1 MVPNRD
7 VVDGDGVLQ
16 RGLRTGGHCPTK
28 YVWINNNAPKR
39 ELVPYWMRISD
50 YRPPMISE
58 WRQLWRCANSR
69 HSSACVCRLHATS
82 RATSV
87 FNDPRPNCL
96 RVRCTLYE
104 RKRSSWDPRRRITPP
119 HSCRIHTTENTML
132 GNHGVIY
139 QTNGEWTDRKVRT
152 VL

>member
-1 MVPNRD
+1 
-7 VVDGDGVLQ
+7 
-16 RGLRTGGHCPTK
+16 
-28 YVWINNNAPKR
+28 
-39 ELVPYWMRISD
+39 MRISD

-69 HSSACVCRLHATS
+69 HSSACVSRLHATS

-104 RKRSSWDPRRRITPP
+104 RKRSSWDPHRRITPP